1 MVKNLLALLLIAA
14 PASALELQLPA
25 QARVVYES
33 AQEQDNYLLVQGIYK
48 RINNEWRVQGE
59 QLLSGYLKSQTLELP
74 RTANEQEAF
83 AALRQQLGNYQRREL
98 FECENLLCGTSNA
111 WANTH
116 FKKSV
121 LYGIDTSQ
129 RYGVYETQDRQ
140 GRVVYV
146 VLYAVKRGNGS
157 VYVQL
162 DQLQVGSGE
171 QGRLVTPAKSILQ
184 GLAERGYFSI
194 PLSLVEGR
202 IVIASAQLQELATAI
217 KSERGRR
224 FVLVGHDYAS
234 GDALAA
240 GQKNA
245 EQVAELLLG
254 QGLSQ
259 VPEVFSVGRYA
270 PAGRGA
276 QSVRVDLVA
285 Q

>member
-1 MVKNLLALLLIAA
+1 MFKVLFASLLFAA
-14 PASALELQLPA
+14 PVSALELQLPA

-33 AQEQDNYLLVQGIYK
+33 AQEQEDYRLVQGVYK

-59 QLLSGYLKSQTLELP
+59 QLMSGFLKSQTIELP
-74 RTANEQEAF
+74 RTVNEQEAF
-83 AALRQQLGNYQRREL
+83 AGIRQQLGSYQRREL

-121 LYGIDTSQ
+121 LYGIDASQ
-129 RYGVYETQDRQ
+129 RYGVYETQDHQ

-157 VYVQL
+157 VYLQL

-171 QGRLVTPAKSILQ
+171 QGRLVTPAKSIIHS
-184 GLAERGYFSI
+184 LAERGYFSI
-194 PLSLVEGR
+194 PLSLVDGR
-202 IVIASAQLQELATAI
+202 IVIAGAQLQELVKAI
-217 KSERGRR
+217 KSERGKN
-224 FVLVGHDYAS
+224 FVLVGHDYSA
-234 GDALAA
+234 GDALAN
-240 GQKNA
+240 GRQSA
-245 EQVAELLLG
+245 EQVAALLGG
-254 QGLSQ
+254 QGLST

-285 Q
+285 E